1 MRLLIDEDLS
11 PVLAQ
16 VAHARGYDAVAIRD
30 RGQLGLADWQVLE
43 LCLREDRVLV
53 TANVGDFRALCVRQ
67 DLHPGLIALP
77 SVSRERQRELLE
89 AVIGYVEGAAADDT
103 MSPAG
108 FMINRVVEID
118 TNASCTAYGLP

>member
-53 TANVGDFRALCVRQ
+53 SANVGDFRALAARQ
-67 DLHPGLIALP
+67 ELHPGLITLP
-77 SVSRERQRELLE
+77 SVSRPRQLELLE
-89 AVIGYVEGAAADDT
+89 AVLGFVEGAAAEDA

-108 FMINRVVEID
+108 FMVNRAIEID
-118 TNASCTAYGLP
+118 TNGSCAAYDLP